1 MRTDYHVH
9 TERGPYSV
17 EWLEQFIETARRRGV
32 GELGISEHGYRFK
45 QTRSLFANE
54 WTDKKRTEDLDQY
67 MQMVLDARK
76 AGHAVKF
83 GIELDYIP
91 GCEEAVREFLASYP
105 FDYVIGSVHWLGD
118 FGFDLLEY
126 RTVWEERD
134 IKEVYNEYF
143 ETLMKLAESRLFQI
157 IGHPDVIKVFGHVPD
172 DADFL
177 QGWYSKLAAH
187 FKRYDQCI
195 EVSTAGLR
203 KPVQKMY
210 PAPDFL
216 SACYAAGV
224 PIALSSDA
232 HRPEDVGADYDTA
245 IAYIRSAGYAHLCT
259 FENRVRTEVP
269 LT

>member
-9 TERGPYSV
+9 TERGPYTV
-17 EWLEQFIETARRRGV
+17 EWLERFIETARMRGV
-32 GELGISEHGYRFK
+32 EELGISEHGYRFK
-45 QTRSLFANE
+45 QTQALFDNE
-54 WTDKKRTEDLDQY
+54 WTSKKRTEDLDEY
-67 MQMVLDARK
+67 MQMVMDARK
-76 AGHAVKF
+76 AGHKVKF
-83 GIELDYIP
+83 GIELDYVP
-91 GCEEAVREFLASYP
+91 GRDEDMRHFLASYP

-126 RTVWEERD
+126 RTRWEER
-134 IKEVYNEYF
+134 IVSEIYEEYF
-143 ETLMKLAESRLFQI
+143 QILINLADSRLFQI
-157 IGHPDVIKVFGHVPD
+157 VGHPDVIKVFGHEPD
-172 DADFL
+172 DREFL
-177 QGWYSKLAAH
+177 LSWYARLAAH
-187 FKRYDQCI
+187 FKKNDQCI

-216 SACYAAGV
+216 RACFQAQV

-245 IAYIRSAGYAHLCT
+245 IAYIREAGYTNICT
-259 FENRVRTEVP
+259 FENRVRTLVA